1 MNERNMEELAAVSW
15 DAKMLLSRLGTLDI
29 MVTNDAM
36 PEQLRESLADVIES
50 VARFTYRSEWALDS
64 DLMVD

>member
-1 MNERNMEELAAVSW
+1 MNERNISELAAVSW
-15 DAKMLLSRLGTLDI
+15 DAGMLLSRLGTLDI

-36 PEQLRESLADVIES
+36 PKQLRESLTDLIAILAGFVY
-50 VARFTYRSEWALDS
+50 TSEWALDL

>member
-1 MNERNMEELAAVSW
+1 MNQRNMEELAAVSW
-15 DAKMLLSRLGTLDI
+15 DAKMLLSRLGTLDL
-29 MVTNDAM
+29 MVTNEDM
-36 PEQLRESLADVIES
+36 PDQLRDSLSDVIES

>member
-1 MNERNMEELAAVSW
+1 MNQRNMEELAAVSW

-29 MVTNDAM
+29 MVTNEAI
-36 PEQLRESLADVIES
+36 PEQLRESLTNVLES
-50 VARFTYRSEWALDS
+50 VAQFVYRSEWVLDS

>member
-1 MNERNMEELAAVSW
+1 MNERNMSELAAVSW
-15 DAKMLLSRLGTLDI
+15 DAKMLLNRLGTLDI

-36 PEQLRESLADVIES
+36 PKQLRESLTDLIAT
-50 VARFTYRSEWALDS
+50 VAGFVYTSEWALDS

>member
-1 MNERNMEELAAVSW
+1 MNERNMSELAAVSW

-29 MVTNDAM
+29 MLTNEAM
-36 PEQLRESLADVIES
+36 PEQLRDSLTDVIES
-50 VARFTYRSEWALDS
+50 VSRFTYRSEWALDS

>member
-1 MNERNMEELAAVSW
+1 MKQRNMEELAAVSW
-15 DAKMLLSRLGTLDI
+15 DAKMLLNRLGTLDI

-36 PEQLRESLADVIES
+36 PEQLRDSLNDVIES

>member
-1 MNERNMEELAAVSW
+1 MEELAAVAW

-29 MVTNDAM
+29 MLTNEAM
-36 PEQLRESLADVIES
+36 PEQLRDSLTDVIES
-50 VARFTYRSEWALDS
+50 VSRFTYRSEWALDS

>member
-1 MNERNMEELAAVSW
+1 MKQRNMEELAAVSW
-15 DAKMLLSRLGTLDI
+15 DAKMLLSRLGTLDL
-29 MVTNDAM
+29 MVTNEDM
-36 PEQLRESLADVIES
+36 PEQLRDSLSDVIES

>member
-1 MNERNMEELAAVSW
+1 MNERNMSELAAVSW

-29 MVTNDAM
+29 MVTNEDM
-36 PEQLRESLADVIES
+36 PSQLRDSLSDVIES

>member
-1 MNERNMEELAAVSW
+1 MKQRNMEELAAVSW

-29 MVTNDAM
+29 MVTNEDM
-36 PEQLRESLADVIES
+36 PEQLRDSLSDVIES

>member
-1 MNERNMEELAAVSW
+1 MNERNMSELAAVSW
-15 DAKMLLSRLGTLDI
+15 DAKMLLNRLGTLDI
-29 MVTNDAM
+29 MVTNEDM
-36 PEQLRESLADVIES
+36 PEQLRDSLSDVIES

>member
-1 MNERNMEELAAVSW
+1 MKQRNMEELAAVSW
-15 DAKMLLSRLGTLDI
+15 DANMLLERLRRLEI
-29 MVTNDAM
+29 MLTNEAM
-36 PEQLRESLADVIES
+36 PKQLPESLTDVIES

>member
-1 MNERNMEELAAVSW
+1 MKQRNMEELAAVAW

-29 MVTNDAM
+29 MVHNEAM
-36 PEQLRESLADVIES
+36 PKQLRDSLTDVMGS
-50 VARFTYRSEWALDS
+50 LARFTYRSEWALDS

>member
-1 MNERNMEELAAVSW
+1 MNERNMSELAAVSW

-36 PEQLRESLADVIES
+36 PDQLRESLTDVIES

>member
-1 MNERNMEELAAVSW
+1 MNERNMEELAAVAW

-36 PEQLRESLADVIES
+36 PKQLRGSLTDLIAILAGFVY
-50 VARFTYRSEWALDS
+50 TSEWVLDS

>member
-1 MNERNMEELAAVSW
+1 MNQRNMSELAAVSW
-15 DAKMLLSRLGTLDI
+15 DAGMLLNRLGTLDI

-36 PEQLRESLADVIES
+36 PKQLRESLTDLIAILAGFVY
-50 VARFTYRSEWALDS
+50 TSEWALDS

>member
-1 MNERNMEELAAVSW
+1 MEELAAVSW

-29 MVTNDAM
+29 MVTNEAI
-36 PEQLRESLADVIES
+36 PEQLRESLTNVLES
-50 VARFTYRSEWALDS
+50 VAQFVYRSEWVLDS

>member
-1 MNERNMEELAAVSW
+1 MNQRNMEELAAVSW

-29 MVTNDAM
+29 MVANEDM
-36 PEQLRESLADVIES
+36 PEQLRDSISDVIES

>member
-1 MNERNMEELAAVSW
+1 MKQRNMEELAAVSW
-15 DAKMLLSRLGTLDI
+15 DAKMLLERLRRLDI
-29 MVTNDAM
+29 MLTNEAM
-36 PEQLRESLADVIES
+36 PKQLPESLTDVIES

>member
-1 MNERNMEELAAVSW
+1 MNERNMSELAAVAW
-15 DAKMLLSRLGTLDI
+15 DAKILLSRLGTLDI
-29 MVTNDAM
+29 MVTNEAM
-36 PEQLRESLADVIES
+36 PEQLRDSLTDVIES

>member
-1 MNERNMEELAAVSW
+1 
-15 DAKMLLSRLGTLDI
+15 MLLSRLGTLDI

-36 PEQLRESLADVIES
+36 PEQLRDSLINVIES

>member
-1 MNERNMEELAAVSW
+1 MKQRNMEELAAVAW
-15 DAKMLLSRLGTLDI
+15 DAKMLLGRLGTLDI
-29 MVTNDAM
+29 MVTNEAM
-36 PEQLRESLADVIES
+36 PEQLRDSLSDVMES

>member
-1 MNERNMEELAAVSW
+1 MNERNTSELAAVSW

-29 MVTNDAM
+29 MVTNEAM
-36 PEQLRESLADVIES
+36 PDQLRESLTDLIAILAGFVY
-50 VARFTYRSEWALDS
+50 TSEWVLDS

>member
-1 MNERNMEELAAVSW
+1 MNERNMSELAAVSW

-36 PEQLRESLADVIES
+36 PKQLRDALTDVIES

>member
-1 MNERNMEELAAVSW
+1 MNQRNMEELAAVSW

-36 PEQLRESLADVIES
+36 PEQLRDSLINVIES

>member
-1 MNERNMEELAAVSW
+1 MKQRNMEELAAVSW
-15 DAKMLLSRLGTLDI
+15 DAKMLLNRLGTLDI

-36 PEQLRESLADVIES
+36 PDQLRDSLTDVIES

>member
-15 DAKMLLSRLGTLDI
+15 DAKMLLERLRRLDLMI
-29 MVTNDAM
+29 DNDLQ
-36 PEQLRESLADVIES
+36 PDGLRASLAGVLES
-50 VARFTYRSEWALDS
+50 VAGFVYTSEWALDS

>member
-29 MVTNDAM
+29 MVTNEAM
-36 PEQLRESLADVIES
+36 PEQLRDALADVIES
-50 VARFTYRSEWALDS
+50 VARFTYRSEWALDL

>member
-1 MNERNMEELAAVSW
+1 MNERNMSELAAVSW

-29 MVTNDAM
+29 MVTNEDM
-36 PEQLRESLADVIES
+36 PEQLRDSLSDVIES

>member
-1 MNERNMEELAAVSW
+1 MSELAAVSW

-29 MVTNDAM
+29 MITNEAM
-36 PEQLRESLADVIES
+36 PEQLRESLTNVLES
-50 VARFTYRSEWALDS
+50 VAGFTYHAECVLDL

>member
-1 MNERNMEELAAVSW
+1 MNQRNMEELAAVSW
-15 DAKMLLSRLGTLDI
+15 DAKMLLSRLGTLDS

-36 PEQLRESLADVIES
+36 PEQLRDSLINVIES
-50 VARFTYRSEWALDS
+50 VARFTYRSEWALVS

>member
-1 MNERNMEELAAVSW
+1 MNQRNMEELAAVAW

-29 MVTNDAM
+29 MLTNEAM
-36 PEQLRESLADVIES
+36 PEQLRDSLTDVIES
-50 VARFTYRSEWALDS
+50 VSRFTYRSEWALDS

>member
-36 PEQLRESLADVIES
+36 PDQLRESLTDVIES